1 MPHYERD
8 FPEADA
14 RLADWIRAGRVQPRA
29 DIQAGFENAPATLM
43 RLFEGRNIGK
53 QLLKVADL

>member
-1 MPHYERD
+1 
-8 FPEADA
+8 
-14 RLADWIRAGRVQPRA
+14 
-29 DIQAGFENAPATLM
+29 M